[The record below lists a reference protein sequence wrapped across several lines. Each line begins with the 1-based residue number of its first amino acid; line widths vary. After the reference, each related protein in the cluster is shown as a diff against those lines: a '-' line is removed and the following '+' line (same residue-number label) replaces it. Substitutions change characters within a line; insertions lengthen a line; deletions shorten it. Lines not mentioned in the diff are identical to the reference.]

1 MLRIT
6 EGICE
11 LEIILFTKVKI
22 ISQLFFN
29 KIKEFEP
36 HSAFSEMFAESNVSP
51 PSEDI
56 RSRSIFDFTHSLAK

>member
-29 KIKEFEP
+29 KIRKSSER

-51 PSEDI
+51 PSEDMGP
-56 RSRSIFDFTHSLAK
+56 RSIFDFTTSC